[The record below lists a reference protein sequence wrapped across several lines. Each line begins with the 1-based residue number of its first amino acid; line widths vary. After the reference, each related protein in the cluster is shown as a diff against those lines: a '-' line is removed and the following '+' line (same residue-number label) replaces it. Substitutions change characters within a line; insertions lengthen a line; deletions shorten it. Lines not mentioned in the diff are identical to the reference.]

1 MDRAAVSAK
10 GGQTRGDAAA
20 VLSSGAL
27 FGLIWDALVDLL
39 GTAAAA
45 TILRRA
51 ARRAVR
57 GGSDLAGRAVVRENL
72 EYRYTLP
79 PGWNDSSGGADRA
92 LRSLVEE
99 LLPLLVELTG
109 PVVVSRIAQ
118 IPELE
123 MRGIIPRAEE
133 PP

>member
-1 MDRAAVSAK
+1 MSSA
-10 GGQTRGDAAA
+10 
-20 VLSSGAL
+20 AL
-27 FGLIWDALVDLL
+27 FGLLWDALVDLL

-45 TILRRA
+45 MILRRA
-51 ARRAVR
+51 ARRAAK
-57 GGSDLAGRAVVRENL
+57 GDSDLAGLAFVRENL

-79 PGWNDSSGGADRA
+79 PSWSDSSGEADRA
-92 LRSLVEE
+92 LRGLVAE